1 MKTFRLLQL
10 VLGIAYLSSCTSEP
24 KPIQY
29 GNDGCHYCKMTIVD
43 KIHGAE
49 IVTKKGKIYKFDAME
64 CMLNFTDDFGE
75 GEIKLQ
81 LTNHFETPEELIN
94 SENSYF
100 LISKK
105 LPSPMGAN
113 LTSFKSKDAAEK
125 AQQEYGGQTYTWI
138 ELQNRWR
145 KRIPNQ

>member
-10 VLGIAYLSSCTSEP
+10 VLGIAVLSSCKSEP

-29 GNDGCHYCKMTIVD
+29 GKDGCHYCKMTIVD

-49 IVTKKGKIYKFDAME
+49 LVTQKGKIYKFDAME

-75 GEIKLQ
+75 GEIKFK
-81 LTNHFETPEELIN
+81 LTNHFETPVELIN
-94 SENSYF
+94 SESAYF
-100 LISKK
+100 LISEK

-113 LTSFKSKDAAEK
+113 LTSFESKEVALK
-125 AQQEYGGQTYTWI
+125 AQQENGGQIYTWN
-138 ELQNRWR
+138 ELKNKWSNN
-145 KRIPNQ
+145 IPNQ